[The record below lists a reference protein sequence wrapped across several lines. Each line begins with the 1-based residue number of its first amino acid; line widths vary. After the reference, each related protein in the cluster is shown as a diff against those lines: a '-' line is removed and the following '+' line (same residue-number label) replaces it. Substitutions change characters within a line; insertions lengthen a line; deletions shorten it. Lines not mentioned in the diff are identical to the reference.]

1 LSKVQVDSTKK
12 LNPHQKNDRNQRKKP
27 ATPQI
32 KISVAKKNK
41 RRMLQ
46 NQKGKWKVWLCFS
59 QTIKKCREIGLF
71 RAQSSRRKR

>member
-12 LNPHQKNDRNQRKKP
+12 SNPHKKNDRNQREKP

-32 KISVAKKNK
+32 KIGVAKKNK

-46 NQKGKWKVWLCFS
+46 NQKGK
-59 QTIKKCREIGLF
+59 REV
-71 RAQSSRRKR
+71 

>member
-46 NQKGKWKVWLCFS
+46 NQKGK
-59 QTIKKCREIGLF
+59 
-71 RAQSSRRKR
+71 